1 MVMKLKIGLC
11 MGAVGAYI
19 AAIMPSLKHH
29 RIRSDTVYYAHRGLH
44 DNQSDAP
51 ENTMRAFERACEA
64 GYGIEMDLQ
73 LTKDRQVVVFHDN
86 TLKRV
91 CSADGQV
98 SDYTYEELQEFSVY
112 GTDQR
117 IPLFSDV
124 LKLVDGRVPL
134 IIELKYKNFSNRICI
149 EADKFLRDYKGVYCI
164 ESFHPWALIWYR
176 KHHPEICRG
185 QLAMNFQRQEG
196 NYEPQCLIIRHLLT
210 NFLTRPDFIAYDL
223 RDKEAISKNI
233 CRFFFGC
240 PSYAWTVKSK
250 QQLEKCRGYYDSFI
264 FEGFMP

>member
-1 MVMKLKIGLC
+1 MIKEAGVLFGTI
-11 MGAVGAYI
+11 GAYF
-19 AAIMPSLKHH
+19 AAIMPGLKHRRMH
-29 RIRSDTVYYAHRGLH
+29 SPTIYYAHRGLH
-44 DNQSDAP
+44 DNKTDAP
-51 ENTMRAFERACEA
+51 ENTMRAFARACEA

-73 LTKDRQVVVFHDN
+73 LTKDFKVVVFHDF

-91 CSADGQV
+91 CSADGHV
-98 SDYTYEELQEFSVY
+98 SDYTYQELRQFSIY

-117 IPLFSDV
+117 IPLFEDV

-134 IIELKYKNFSNRICI
+134 IIEMKYRDFNNRICV
-149 EADKFLRDYKGVYCI
+149 EADKLLQDYKGEYCI

-176 KHHPEICRG
+176 KHRPEICRG

-196 NYEPQCLIIRHLLT
+196 NYGPERMIVRHLLT

-223 RDKEAISKNI
+223 RDKEAVSKNI
-233 CRFFFGC
+233 CRHVFGC
-240 PSYAWTVKSK
+240 PSVAWTVRSK
-250 QQLEKCRGYYDSFI
+250 MQLEKCRPYYDSFI

>member
-1 MVMKLKIGLC
+1 MKLKTELEMCLGT
-11 MGAVGAYI
+11 AAAYI
-19 AAIMPSLKHH
+19 AAIMPNLRRR
-29 RIRSDTVYYAHRGLH
+29 RIGGNTVYYAHRGLH

-51 ENTMRAFERACEA
+51 ENTMRAFERACDA

-91 CSADGQV
+91 CSADGQI
-98 SDYTYEELQEFSVY
+98 SDYTYEQLQRFSIY
-112 GTDQR
+112 GTDQK
-117 IPLFSDV
+117 IPLFADV

-134 IIELKYKNFSNRICI
+134 LIELKYKNFSNRICE
-149 EADKFLRDYKGVYCI
+149 EADRFLRDYKGVYSI
-164 ESFHPWALIWYR
+164 ESFHPWALMWYR

-196 NYEPQCLIIRHLLT
+196 KYGLECFIVRHLLT

-223 RDKEAISKNI
+223 RDKEAVSKNI
-233 CRFFFGC
+233 CRGLFGC

-250 QQLEKCRGYYDSFI
+250 QQLDRCRKYFDCFI
-264 FEGFMP
+264 FEGFQP